1 MTNNNAELT
10 TTLKQAY
17 DKMRIDY
24 ICKKEITDLFY
35 QEHNAGVYYQKLL
48 STYLYRSNKNMLI
61 DAQGGFIYETTQ
73 AVQDLN
79 LSQKQITACRKN
91 LVDKGWIFIQKKW
104 VNKKMR
110 HVIYINLEKLQNE
123 LYTSGVLT
131 RLLMK

>member
-48 STYLYRSNKNMLI
+48 STYLYRSNKNM
-61 DAQGGFIYETTQ
+61 FYY
-73 AVQDLN
+73 
-79 LSQKQITACRKN
+79 
-91 LVDKGWIFIQKKW
+91 F
-104 VNKKMR
+104 
-110 HVIYINLEKLQNE
+110 
-123 LYTSGVLT
+123 
-131 RLLMK
+131 